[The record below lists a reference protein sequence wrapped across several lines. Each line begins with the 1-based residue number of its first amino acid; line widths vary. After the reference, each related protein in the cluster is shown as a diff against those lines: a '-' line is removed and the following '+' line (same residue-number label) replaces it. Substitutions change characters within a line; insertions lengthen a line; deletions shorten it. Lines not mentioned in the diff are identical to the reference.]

1 MSPTADAVATTTADA
16 VAATDA
22 TTNADAVAATDAT
35 AGAAESAGDVV
46 PTAATAESAGD
57 VVPTAV
63 AATAVAVAV
72 ITGESD
78 RRPHQGRG
86 GSDSSAEP
94 EARSQNT
101 RPSDGCDVTNPHNV
115 P

>member
-22 TTNADAVAATDAT
+22 TTNAATDATDAT

>member
-1 MSPTADAVATTTADA
+1 
-16 VAATDA
+16 
-22 TTNADAVAATDAT
+22 
-35 AGAAESAGDVV
+35 
-46 PTAATAESAGD
+46 